1 MVQIDTEFRRMKKI
15 PDINFATNPIQHQ
28 TQEGYLW
35 GILGLV
41 LFVQILYNFWIYNA
55 HQQDLRTQLAVQR
68 QAAQTSKLA
77 KSPPLTVQQTD
88 ALASMQQMISRLTV
102 PWENMFSGIEAAY
115 VKQVTLESLQPR
127 AEQGEVMLIFS
138 GPSFKSLSDF
148 ISALG
153 AQPEFKEVQLQ
164 SEIFSE
170 KNTLGWQANVTM
182 KWVAKK

>member
-1 MVQIDTEFRRMKKI
+1 MKNI
-15 PDINFATNPIQHQ
+15 PDINFATNPIQRQ
-28 TQEGYLW
+28 TQQGYLW

-41 LFVQILYNFWIYNA
+41 LFVQILSNFWIYNA
-55 HQQDLRTQLAVQR
+55 HQQDLRTQLDLQR
-68 QAAQTSKLA
+68 QAAQKTQLA
-77 KSPPLTVQQTD
+77 KSPPLTVQQSE
-88 ALASMQQMISRLTV
+88 ALASVQQMISRLTV

-127 AEQGEVMLIFS
+127 AEQGEVTVIFS

-148 ISALG
+148 IAAL
-153 AQPEFKEVQLQ
+153 ATQPEFKEVQLQ

-170 KNTLGWQANVTM
+170 KNALGWQANVNM

>member
-1 MVQIDTEFRRMKKI
+1 MKKI
-15 PDINFATNPIQHQ
+15 PDINFATNPIQRQ
-28 TQEGYLW
+28 TQLGYVW

-41 LFVQILYNFWIYNA
+41 LLVQILYNFWMYNE
-55 HQQDLRTQLAVQR
+55 HQQELRTQLEVVQR

-77 KSPPLTVQQTD
+77 KSPPLTAQQSD
-88 ALASMQQMISRLTV
+88 ALASLQQMISRLTV
-102 PWENMFSGIEAAY
+102 PWEDMFSGIEAAY

-148 ISALG
+148 IAALA
-153 AQPEFKEVQLQ
+153 AQPEFKDVHLQ

-170 KNTLGWQANVTM
+170 KNGLGWQANVTM